1 VRPTESM
8 HHRLRYRLTHRRNG
22 WRQVK
27 CQPACRP
34 WETAGV
40 DRRSDPAIAR
50 DLAAGA
56 VAGTVATIAMST
68 LMLTAQRAGLLGEQ
82 PPRKLSDAV
91 LGAIAGGRADERTRR
106 VGTSIVHLGIGASAA
121 ALHQVGRRLAG
132 RPRPAAIWG
141 GGFGALFW
149 ALNYMVV
156 APVLGI
162 MPPPDRDRP
171 GRAPVMLGANIV
183 WGAVSAVVGDR
194 LARISASSGSS
205 RR

>member
-1 VRPTESM
+1 
-8 HHRLRYRLTHRRNG
+8 
-22 WRQVK
+22 
-27 CQPACRP
+27 
-34 WETAGV
+34 V
-40 DRRSDPAIAR
+40 DLRSDPAIVR
-50 DLAAGA
+50 ELAAGA

-91 LGAIAGGRADERTRR
+91 LDAVAGGRADERTRR

-121 ALHQVGRRLAG
+121 ALHQMGRRLAG

-149 ALNYMVV
+149 ALNYVFV

-162 MPPPDRDRP
+162 MPPPGRDRP
-171 GRAPVMLGANIV
+171 GRAPVMLAANIV
-183 WGAVSAVVGDR
+183 WGVVSAVVGDR
-194 LARISASSGSS
+194 LARIPASSSSS
-205 RR
+205 RQ

>member
-1 VRPTESM
+1 M
-8 HHRLRYRLTHRRNG
+8 DL
-22 WRQVK
+22 
-27 CQPACRP
+27 
-34 WETAGV
+34 
-40 DRRSDPAIAR
+40 RSDRAIVR

-68 LMLTAQRAGLLGEQ
+68 MMLTAQRAGLLGEQ

-91 LGAIAGGRADERTRR
+91 LDAVAGGRADERTRR

-132 RPRPAAIWG
+132 RPRPATIWG

-149 ALNYMVV
+149 ALNYVFV

-171 GRAPVMLGANIV
+171 GRAPVMLAANIA
-183 WGAVSAVVGDR
+183 WGVVSAVLGDR
-194 LARISASSGSS
+194 LAQVFASSGSS
-205 RR
+205 RD

>member
-1 VRPTESM
+1 M
-8 HHRLRYRLTHRRNG
+8 DL
-22 WRQVK
+22 
-27 CQPACRP
+27 
-34 WETAGV
+34 
-40 DRRSDPAIAR
+40 RSDPGIVQE
-50 DLAAGA
+50 LAAGA
-56 VAGTVATIAMST
+56 VAGTIATIAMST
-68 LMLTAQRAGLLGEQ
+68 MMLTAQRAGLLGQQ

-91 LGAIAGGRADERTRR
+91 LDAVAGGRADERTRR
-106 VGTSIVHLGIGASAA
+106 IGTSIVHLGIGASAA

-149 ALNYMVV
+149 ALNYVVV

-171 GRAPVMLGANIV
+171 GRAPVMLGANVV

-194 LARISASSGSS
+194 LGSS
-205 RR
+205 RQ